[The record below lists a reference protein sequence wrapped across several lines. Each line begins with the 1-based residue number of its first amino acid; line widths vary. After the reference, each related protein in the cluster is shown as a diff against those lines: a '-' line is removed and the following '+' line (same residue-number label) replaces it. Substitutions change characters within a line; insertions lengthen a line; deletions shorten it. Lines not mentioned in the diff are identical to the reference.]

1 MCRLAIMLLVSSAAG
16 CSAPPPNLRPFVAV
30 AVRYWIQAAA
40 APAPSPDVVPGVCK
54 NCRGAKVV
62 GDGRIKITC
71 PVCNGTGVEPK
82 SVLVAPPAPQ
92 CKDGTCPTPAIRR

>member
-1 MCRLAIMLLVSSAAG
+1 MSRLACILLAVAAAG
-16 CSAPPPNLRPFVAV
+16 CSPARLDLRPFVSV
-30 AVRYWIQAAA
+30 AVRYSIQAMPA
-40 APAPSPDVVPGVCK
+40 APSPNVPAGVCR

-82 SVLVAPPAPQ
+82 SVLIAPPAPQ
-92 CKDGTCPTPAIRR
+92 CKDGTCPTPTTRR